1 VVHREADDKRKA
13 VIVEP
18 FQMAALLPKPLVDE
32 YKEKKGMSR
41 QN

>member
-1 VVHREADDKRKA
+1 ML
-13 VIVEP
+13 EP